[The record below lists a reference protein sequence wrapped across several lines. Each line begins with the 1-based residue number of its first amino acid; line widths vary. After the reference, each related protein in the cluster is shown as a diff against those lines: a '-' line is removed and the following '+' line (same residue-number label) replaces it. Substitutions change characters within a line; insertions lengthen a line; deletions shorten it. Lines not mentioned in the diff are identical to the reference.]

1 KVVLTPRT
9 SWKDKDNNLHFGKR
23 LPVGLDDLSGCV
35 IEEHETLLSGMSSD
49 CVYEGKTAKGYVF
62 EELLKVTTAKPLV
75 MWKDNPF
82 GDYAA
87 ATANQYGD
95 GTCWYLGSSFEEE
108 LLDELFDEILK

>member
-1 KVVLTPRT
+1 MIIMDETFQKRLKDYVVKGGKVVLTPRT
-9 SWKDKDNNLHFGKR
+9 SWKDRDNNLHFGKR
-23 LPVGLDDLSGCV
+23 LPVGLDDLCGCV

-82 GDYAA
+82 GD
-87 ATANQYGD
+87 
-95 GTCWYLGSSFEEE
+95 
-108 LLDELFDEILK
+108 